1 MMKPIQLDGS
11 EGGGQML
18 RTALSLAMITG
29 QPFRMT
35 NIRGKRPRP
44 GLMRQHLTCVRA
56 AMEVSDGTAD
66 GAEPGSTELVFR
78 AGKVRPGSYQ
88 FAIGTAGSTG
98 LLFQTLLPALWHADG
113 ESTLVLEGG
122 THNPLAPPFE
132 FLDRVFLPAVRRLG
146 VEASLTLDQT
156 GFAPAGGGRIS
167 AVVRPC
173 GSLAKL
179 ELHELGTPLE
189 RSLTVVSRRLP
200 ARIPQRMLESA
211 RAVLEWDEHCLDTRE
226 DGPGMGICLLVE
238 QRFEHGSEL
247 CSSFGEIGVLAEKI
261 GHRAARAMQNF
272 LGSRAAVGTHLAD
285 QLLIPMALAGGGSFT
300 TMKPDDHVRTNIAVI
315 ERFLPVKFTVREVE
329 RGLRVIACGPA

>member
-1 MMKPIQLDGS
+1 MTKLIQLDGG

-56 AMEVSDGTAD
+56 AMEISDGTAD

-78 AGKVRPGSYQ
+78 AGKVRCGSYQ

-122 THNPLAPPFE
+122 THNPMAPPFE
-132 FLDRVFLPAVRRLG
+132 FLERVFLPALRRLG
-146 VEASLTLDQT
+146 VDASLTLGQT
-156 GFAPAGGGRIS
+156 GFAPAGGGHIT

-173 GSLAKL
+173 AGLGEL
-179 ELHELGTPLE
+179 DLHERGAPLE
-189 RSLTVVSRRLP
+189 RSFTVVSRRLGE
-200 ARIPQRMLESA
+200 RIPER
-211 RAVLEWDEHCLDTRE
+211 VLKAAGDVLDWDQHHLDSRD
-226 DGPGMGICLLVE
+226 DGPGTGICLLVE
-238 QRFEHGSEL
+238 HRFEHGTEL
-247 CSSFGEIGVLAEKI
+247 CTSFGEMGVLAEKV
-261 GHRAARAMQNF
+261 GHRAAKAMRDF
-272 LGSRAAVGTHLAD
+272 IGSEAAVGRHLAD
-285 QLLIPMALAGGGSFT
+285 QLLLPMALAGGGSFT

-315 ERFLPVKFTVREVE
+315 ERFLPVKFTIRDGP
-329 RGLRVIACGPA
+329 RSLRVISCE